1 MTPRPL
7 PDDASVLAVDVG
19 GTTVKAEVVDAHGR
33 VLASGAVPTPTG
45 PAALESVSRLG
56 RSLLEQ
62 VGARQPVA
70 RAGLLLPGIV
80 DRVRRIG
87 VRSANVGW
95 RDLSFGPE
103 LEASW
108 LMPVLVDH
116 DVTLAGWAEWR
127 TGAGRGAD
135 DVVFVVLG
143 TGISAAL
150 VVDGRLVRGGGGG
163 GAPPGGQGGQAGE
176 LGHVVV
182 RPDGPLC
189 GCGGRGCLEA
199 VASGSAIARAYSRL
213 AGREV
218 GGAHDVLLALDDDP
232 IARRVWDD
240 AVAALADGVSGAV
253 ALLAPSRIVL
263 GGGLVEAGEALLGP
277 LRKALGERVF
287 VTPAPDLLPAHHG
300 ARAGLV
306 GAALLA
312 RLGGTDGG

>member
-1 MTPRPL
+1 M
-7 PDDASVLAVDVG
+7 LAVDVG
-19 GTTVKAEVVDAHGR
+19 GTTVKAEVVDGCGR
-33 VLASGAVPTPTG
+33 VLTSGATPTPSG

-56 RSLLEQ
+56 RGLLEQ
-62 VGARQPVA
+62 VGAQRPVA
-70 RAGLLLPGIV
+70 RAGLVLPGIV

-95 RDLSFGPE
+95 SDLSFGPE

-108 LMPVLVDH
+108 RIPVLVDH

-163 GAPPGGQGGQAGE
+163 GGPSGSGGQAGE

-182 RPDGPLC
+182 RADGPRC

-199 VASGSAIARAYSRL
+199 VASGSAIAREYARL

-218 GGAHDVLLALDDDP
+218 DGAHDVLLALDDDP

-240 AVAALADGVSGAV
+240 AVAALADGVSAVV
-253 ALLAPSRIVL
+253 ALLAPSRIVF
-263 GGGLVEAGEALLGP
+263 GGGLAEAGEALIGP

>member
-1 MTPRPL
+1 MTPQPL

-19 GTTVKAEVVDAHGR
+19 GTTVKAEVVDAGGQ
-33 VLASGAVPTPTG
+33 VLASGTAPTPTG
-45 PAALESVSRLG
+45 SAALECVSGLG
-56 RSLLEQ
+56 RSLLAQ
-62 VGARQPVA
+62 LDTSDTVA
-70 RAGLLLPGIV
+70 RAGLVLPGIV

-87 VRSANVGW
+87 VDSANIGW

-108 LMPVLVDH
+108 RIPVLVDH

-127 TGAGRGAD
+127 TGAGRGSD
-135 DVVFVVLG
+135 DMVFVALG

-150 VVDGRLVRGGGGG
+150 VVDARLVRGGG
-163 GAPPGGQGGQAGE
+163 AQHGQAGQAGE

-199 VASGSAIARAYSRL
+199 VASASAIARAYSAL

-218 GGAHDVLLALDDDP
+218 DGAHAVLLALDDDAD
-232 IARRVWDD
+232 ARRVWDD
-240 AVAALADGVSGAV
+240 AVAALADGVSGLV
-253 ALLAPSRIVL
+253 ALLAPTRIVF
-263 GGGLVEAGEALLGP
+263 GGGLAEAGEALLGP
-277 LRKALGERVF
+277 LRKALGERAF
-287 VTPAPDLLPAHHG
+287 VMSVPDLLPAHHG

-312 RLGGTDGG
+312 RLGRTDGA